1 MVYSDYNRGPEYDRL
16 FINSFIK
23 MRENFWHSKYFIGIL
38 VVFLVLVIIASGRE
52 AYRNYKVNQ
61 EIKKLEKKIEELQKN
76 NVELG
81 ELEKYLQSDEFLEK
95 EARLKLNLIKDGEK
109 LVIIKRQEEKPI
121 IEEQKAEEQ
130 NKNIPNIL
138 KWWEYFF
145 GKNE

>member
-1 MVYSDYNRGPEYDRL
+1 
-16 FINSFIK
+16 
-23 MRENFWHSKYFIGIL
+23 MRESFWHSKYFIGIL
-38 VVFLVLVIIASGRE
+38 VIFLVLVTIASGRE

-61 EIKKLEKKIEELQKN
+61 EIKNLEKKIEELQKSN
-76 NVELG
+76 AELG

-109 LVIIKRQEEKPI
+109 LVIIKRPEGESI
-121 IEEQKAEEQ
+121 IEEQKPEEQ

-145 GKNE
+145 GK